1 MTFLNPFVLFGL
13 AAAGIPILLHLL
25 NIRKL
30 RTIEFSTLTFLK
42 ELQKSKM
49 RKVRIRQWLL
59 LILRTLIVI
68 FIVLAFSRPALQGT
82 LAGLGT
88 HAKTTIVIILDDS
101 YSMSLHNDRG
111 PYLKQAQTSA
121 LSLADLLKEGDDALF
136 IRLSDLPQAT
146 ITEPTHD
153 IQRLRDAIRQ
163 TETSYKHR
171 TVEEALRLASHLLQ
185 QSKNFNKEIYIFTD
199 NQKTSVIDQHTAE
212 GTSQAPKLFEPS
224 VRLFFVPLADQP
236 FENIGIEKVEIPP
249 TLFQKGKPFTV
260 KADVRN
266 YGTALVQNHLVNLFL
281 DGSRVMQKS
290 VTIEGGRHAFVEFI
304 AIPQRAGFISG
315 RVELEED
322 TFDGDNDRYFTI
334 DVPERVSVLL
344 SSSDTKSSM
353 YIRLA
358 LTAHNEDAASTPLA
372 LTEIPPQ
379 QLTYSALVRADVL
392 LLSNVAALS
401 PLQADQLTEFLSQGG
416 GIILIPGSL
425 VNVEQYNSFL
435 LPKLGLPPLVPF
447 EKQKTPGTSLSF
459 EKIDFG
465 HPVFQGMFE
474 TSAGVQKENKGVES
488 PKIFISTRFT
498 SEKEIRSI
506 ISLSDGT
513 PFLWEKISG
522 NAPGRTASSHILGFA
537 VAANA
542 EWSDFP
548 VKGIFVP
555 LLYQTILYAASGGSS
570 LLASPSVTVGEQID
584 IPLTQLRKR
593 RTNSEGLRSPTL
605 RIFDP
610 DGKQTLVQPY
620 SAQSSGT
627 VASPGI
633 SFGTSL
639 LPGIYSVVREKDTLM
654 QVTVNV
660 DPLESV
666 TDRTNIDGIY
676 ALADMDGIK
685 RNAVSIIKNPESL
698 AAVVLQS
705 RFGVELWNYFL
716 IAAILAALVEM
727 VVARESK
734 QERA

>member
-13 AAAGIPILLHLL
+13 AAAGIPIILHLL

-42 ELQKSKM
+42 ELQRSKM
-49 RKVRIRQWLL
+49 RKVKIRQWLL

-68 FIVLAFSRPALQGT
+68 FIVFAFSRPALKGS

-88 HAKTTIVIILDDS
+88 HAKTTIVIIFDDS
-101 YSMSLHNDRG
+101 YSMSLRNDRG
-111 PYLKQAQTSA
+111 SYLKQAQSAA

-146 ITEPTHD
+146 IAEPTHD
-153 IQRLRDAIRQ
+153 IQRLRDVIRQ
-163 TETSYKHR
+163 TEVSYKHR
-171 TVEEALRLASHLLQ
+171 TVEEAIRLSSHLLQ

-199 NQKTSVIDQHTAE
+199 NQKTTVIDQHTAE
-212 GTSQAPKLFEPS
+212 GTHPAAKLFDPT
-224 VRLFFVPLADQP
+224 VRLFFVPLSGQP

-260 KADVRN
+260 RADVRN
-266 YGTALVQNHLVNLFL
+266 YGTAPVQNHLVNLFL
-281 DGSRVMQKS
+281 DGARVMQKS
-290 VTIEGGRHAFVEFI
+290 VTIDGGQHAAVDFV
-304 AIPQRAGFISG
+304 AIPQHAGFISG

-322 TFDGDNDRYFTI
+322 TFDADNDRYFSV
-334 DVPERVSVLL
+334 DVPERVAVLL
-344 SSSDTKSSM
+344 SSSDPKSST

-358 LTAHNEDAASTPLA
+358 LTAHNEDETSTAIA
-372 LTEIPPQ
+372 LTELSPQ
-379 QLTYSALVRADVL
+379 QLTYSALVRADVV
-392 LLSNVAALS
+392 LLSNVASLS
-401 PLQADQLTEFLSQGG
+401 PLQADQLSEFASQGG
-416 GIILIPGSL
+416 GIIFIPGSL
-425 VNVEQYNSFL
+425 VNVDQYNSFL
-435 LPKLGLPPLVPF
+435 LPKLGLPLLTPL
-447 EKQKTPGTSLSF
+447 ERQKTPGASLSF

-474 TSAGVQKENKGVES
+474 TSAGVQREKKNVES
-488 PKIFISTRFT
+488 PKIFLSTRFT

-522 NAPGRTASSHILGFA
+522 AASGRTSSSRILGFS

-570 LLASPSVTVGEQID
+570 LIAGPSITAGERID
-584 IPLTQLRKR
+584 ISLSKLRKR
-593 RTNSEGLRSPTL
+593 STESQEAQTPTVRISDPEG
-605 RIFDP
+605 
-610 DGKQTLVQPY
+610 KETLVQPS
-620 SAQSSGT
+620 SAQSSG
-627 VASPGI
+627 AAPSAGI
-633 SFGTSL
+633 SFDKTL
-639 LPGIYSVVREKDTLM
+639 LPGIYSVIREKDTLS
-654 QVTVNV
+654 QISVNV

-666 TDRTNIDGIY
+666 AGRTGPDELFTMARKYGVEH
-676 ALADMDGIK
+676 
-685 RNAVSIIKNPESL
+685 NAVSIVNDPESL
-698 AAVVLQS
+698 NAVVLQS

-727 VVARESK
+727 IVAREPK
-734 QERA
+734 QEGV